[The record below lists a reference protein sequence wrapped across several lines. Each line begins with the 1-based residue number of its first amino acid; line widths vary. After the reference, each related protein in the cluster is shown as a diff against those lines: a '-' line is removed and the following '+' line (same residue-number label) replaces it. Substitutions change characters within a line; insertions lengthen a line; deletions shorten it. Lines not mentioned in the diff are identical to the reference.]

1 MLFEAPDIIRN
12 IPDIAE
18 IYRINDKQID
28 ELEQAAEQLDKDI
41 FLTTMGE
48 DKAERWEKMLGIT
61 VFDDDTIEDRRFRI
75 QARVLEKLPY
85 SYRVLI
91 RKINALT
98 SGEYNVELSNDRLEI
113 SINISL
119 VCKNAKKELEEMLEN
134 TLPLNMLYSVKI
146 LYNTWKVVLKSGITW
161 NETKDKKITWKGL
174 REEVLN

>member
-48 DKAERWEKMLGIT
+48 NKAERWEKMLGIT
-61 VFDDDTIEDRRFRI
+61 AFDDDTIEDRRFRI

-98 SGEYNVELSNDRLEI
+98 SSECSVELSNDRLEI
-113 SINISL
+113 SVQLSRS
-119 VCKNAKKELEEMLEN
+119 VKNAKKELEEMLEN